1 MDSKFISCH
10 SIITHFIHD
19 IDNFFKFS
27 GNINCWQSL
36 FVDKVESQQLND
48 GQLVIGFATKQL
60 LDKLVNESD
69 KRKRDQFY

>member
-1 MDSKFISCH
+1 M
-10 SIITHFIHD
+10 TLTT
-19 IDNFFKFS
+19 FS
-27 GNINCWQSL
+27 SSVVIL
-36 FVDKVESQQLND
+36 TVDKVESQQLND